1 MRRPAPLDHEAVQ
14 HQIRAARLHGVLAAV
29 DYDGSEGPATAALR
43 SVVLLHVPDPGF
55 RPDGTDME
63 SPPVTMR
70 GRGWHRHYL
79 RRFARYRTYHERGL
93 L

>member
-14 HQIRAARLHGVLAAV
+14 HQIRAARLRGVLAAV
-29 DYDGSEGPATAALR
+29 DHDGSEGPATTALR

-55 RPDGTDME
+55 RPDGTDVE
-63 SPPVTMR
+63 SPPVTDR
-70 GRGWHRHYL
+70 GKGWHRHYL
-79 RRFARYRTYHERGL
+79 RRFARYRTYYERGL